1 MCLSEVVRD
10 GDCERPRRSLEWPEQ
25 HEETGNDPIGKGGLG
40 LARPQR
46 KVQGGLRSVQCALFD
61 RYRGGYVSK

>member
-1 MCLSEVVRD
+1 MCLSEVVSD

-25 HEETGNDPIGKGGLG
+25 HKETGNDPIGKGGLG